1 MSPAYSLVAIDLDG
15 TLLTPDGALSE
26 RNERAIRR
34 AQRAGVCVV
43 LATGKSRSSAEFLL
57 ERFEQPCPGVF
68 TQGLTVYDEAGDVWH
83 ETTHKSEVAAEI
95 IRFAEKRQ
103 LPYLA
108 YARERVL
115 TPYEN
120 ECRQRLYH
128 QYDEPLAEIVGSVL
142 AYLDQ
147 VRLNKIIVCDPVD
160 DGQVRAALA
169 RQLGDRAHVTQAVS
183 QFVEVLPAGASK
195 GGGLRWLLNKLEIP
209 TERVMA
215 IGDGENDIEMLQ
227 MAGLGVAMGNAHPR
241 VKEIADHVVG
251 GNDEDG
257 VAQALERFLL
267 NEEGVE

>member
-1 MSPAYSLVAIDLDG
+1 MSKAISLVAIDLDG
-15 TLLTPDGALSE
+15 TLLTPDGVLSE
-26 RNERAIRR
+26 RNEQAIRR
-34 AQRAGVCVV
+34 AQRAGVCIV
-43 LATGKSRSSAEFLL
+43 LATGKSRSSAEFIL

-68 TQGLTVYDEAGDVWH
+68 TQGMTIYDANGDVWR
-83 ETTHKSEVAAEI
+83 ETTHKPEIAAQI

-142 AYLDQ
+142 AYLDE

-169 RQLGDRAHVTQAVS
+169 RRLGDRAHVTQAVS

-195 GGGLRWLLNKLEIP
+195 GAGLHWLLQKLDVP
-209 TERVMA
+209 PQQVMA

-227 MAGLGVAMGNAHPR
+227 IAGLGVAMGNAHPR
-241 VKEIADHVVG
+241 VKEIADHVVA

-257 VAQALERFLL
+257 VAQALERFVLK
-267 NEEGVE
+267 EGDAT